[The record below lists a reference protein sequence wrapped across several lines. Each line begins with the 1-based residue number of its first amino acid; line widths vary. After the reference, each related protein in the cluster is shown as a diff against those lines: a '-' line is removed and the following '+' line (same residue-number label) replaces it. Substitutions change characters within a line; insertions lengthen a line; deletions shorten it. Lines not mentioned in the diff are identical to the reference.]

1 MGYLLLRLALRSS
14 SSPSCS
20 QLSKITSSGV
30 RAFGHLCGSGSC
42 PWVFGAAGADG
53 GSSRATDPFGG
64 GRCIGGSFV
73 GRGSFRNSS
82 SEVSS
87 ILSWEGFCAIPVLWL
102 PLAVATGAAGVGP
115 NRACAIAKNKTQ
127 HDPLRHTGKQD
138 RARQA
143 PARGQTRI
151 YVCV

>member
-20 QLSKITSSGV
+20 QLSKVKSSGV
-30 RAFGHLCGSGSC
+30 RAFGHS
-42 PWVFGAAGADG
+42 WVFGAAGADG

-73 GRGSFRNSS
+73 GRCSFRNSS

-115 NRACAIAKNKTQ
+115 NRPCAIAKNKTQ

-143 PARGQTRI
+143 PARRQARF
-151 YVCV
+151 